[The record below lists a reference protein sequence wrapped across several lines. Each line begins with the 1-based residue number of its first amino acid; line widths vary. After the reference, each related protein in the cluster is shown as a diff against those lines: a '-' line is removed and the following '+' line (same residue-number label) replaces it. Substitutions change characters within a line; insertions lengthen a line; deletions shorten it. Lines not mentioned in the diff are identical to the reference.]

1 MAEHGATGAGQGS
14 VGAHG
19 APGPQGVP
27 TVPGV
32 PEVAALVDEGLGN
45 SAYLVDLGDGRA
57 LAVDAGR
64 DLRALRRAAASSG
77 LRVAFAAD
85 THLHA
90 DFLSGAVQLAAD
102 DGARVLAS
110 AAGERDF
117 PHTGLRDGDEVDL
130 GGLRLRV
137 LATPGHTGEHLAFV
151 LLDGERPLG
160 VFTGGSLIVGS
171 AARTDL
177 VSPDRTV
184 DLARAQYAS
193 VQRLLTLPDEL
204 PVWPTHGAGS
214 FCSAPPGAAR
224 TTTIGRERTANLLLV
239 TTDGSADSAS
249 SSAAAGEEAF
259 VSRLLAGLGS
269 YPTYFGRL
277 GEVNRRGPV
286 LVPTPVTPARLGV
299 DDVLALMSI
308 GAQVVDVRPVG
319 AFAAGHVPGS
329 VSNPLR
335 AAFGTWLGWLT
346 DPERPIVV
354 VRDATS
360 QADADLDD
368 VAWQALKVGYD
379 NVVGELDGGLA
390 RWRDAGLPVA
400 TTTVTDASRA
410 ATGMSDRQTTV
421 LDVRQA
427 NEFAAGHLPGAV
439 HLELGRLS
447 DPDTVASVP
456 EGPVLVMCG
465 HGERAMSAASLLLA
479 AGRTDVSVLAAGPDD
494 LAAATGTALDR
505 VTTSAP
511 AAGEQ

>member
-1 MAEHGATGAGQGS
+1 MI
-14 VGAHG
+14 
-19 APGPQGVP
+19 
-27 TVPGV
+27 
-32 PEVAALVDEGLGN
+32 
-45 SAYLVDLGDGRA
+45 
-57 LAVDAGR
+57 
-64 DLRALRRAAASSG
+64 
-77 LRVAFAAD
+77 
-85 THLHA
+85 
-90 DFLSGAVQLAAD
+90 
-102 DGARVLAS
+102 
-110 AAGERDF
+110 
-117 PHTGLRDGDEVDL
+117 
-130 GGLRLRV
+130 
-137 LATPGHTGEHLAFV
+137 ATPGHTGEHLAFL
-151 LLDGERPLG
+151 LLDGNRPLG

-193 VQRLLTLPDEL
+193 VQRLLTLPDDL

-224 TTTIGRERTANLLLV
+224 TTTIGRERTTNPLLV
-239 TTDGSADSAS
+239 PATGAAGAGAANG
-249 SSAAAGEEAF
+249 AAAGEEAF
-259 VSRLLAGLGS
+259 VSRLLAGLGN

-277 GEVNRRGPV
+277 GEANRRGPA
-286 LVPTPVTPARLGV
+286 LVPTPVAPALLGV

-308 GAQVVDVRPVG
+308 GAQVVDVRPVA

-346 DPERPIVV
+346 DPDQPIVV

-360 QADADLDD
+360 QTDADLDD

-379 NVVGELDGGLA
+379 NVVGELDGGLP

-400 TTTVTDASRA
+400 TTTVTDASGA
-410 ATGMSDRQTTV
+410 ATGISDRQTTV

-427 NEFAAGHLPGAV
+427 NEYAAGHLPGAV
-439 HLELGRLS
+439 HLELGRLT
-447 DPDTVASVP
+447 DPDTLVSVP

-479 AGRTDVSVLAAGPDD
+479 AGRTDVAVLAAGPDD
-494 LAAATGTALDR
+494 LAAATGTALEDGA
-505 VTTSAP
+505 TSAP
-511 AAGEQ
+511 AAAEQ